1 MSCVKELER
10 VWSSLIHDSLKMAEA
25 MSALL
30 LPNQFMKDSLT
41 FSCLVSIL
49 KLCYSLYLYPILEMH
64 KKSAIVYMCV

>member
-1 MSCVKELER
+1 
-10 VWSSLIHDSLKMAEA
+10 

-30 LPNQFMKDSLT
+30 LLNQFMKDSLT